1 MQRMI
6 YFLLGILIGYWLG
19 QMSHP
24 APPPAPPRPA
34 PRPEPEPEPE
44 PDNLTEIKGIGPS
57 YEQMLNQMGI
67 YTFSQLAQQQPAA
80 LAAKIKRVPQ
90 EHLADW
96 IEQAHS
102 RSR

>member
-24 APPPAPPRPA
+24 APPPVPPRPT
-34 PRPEPEPEPE
+34 PKPEPEPE

-57 YEQMLNQMGI
+57 YELLLNQMGI
-67 YTFSQLAQQQPAA
+67 YTFAQLAQQQPAA
-80 LAAKIKRVPQ
+80 LAVTIKRVPQ
-90 EHLADW
+90 ERLADW
-96 IEQAHS
+96 IQQAHS